1 MSTIPNVDTA
11 TSTVAG
17 GSGDSSTSQTQYV
30 LTSSDG
36 QEVIIDA
43 QALEGGGLVQ
53 GATVQVVEGGQEVTY
68 ALQAAG
74 DDDESVVAA
83 ALGNRVS
90 SAGTGATEGDTLI
103 ISSDGTAYTTNPDG
117 TLQIKVIA
125 SKDGLKQES
134 IDRIFQYYDNIR
146 GKINSEVLKELV
158 EKHNAESPN
167 LSKNDRLHQWGLVA
181 REYCQVTGQQKSRT
195 TLMKKMTSAKY
206 YRDHE
211 GRPVEEGGTI
221 KGRSVKR
228 EAGGGIGGDI
238 ENQDPEM
245 PDPEAKKKIRLYD
258 QMRLEALRL
267 ERDAQRALLENAQIE
282 GDKLKKEASILDV
295 QLEIMKIDLAI
306 RKEEALK
313 VGVVFEMA
321 DADVPT
327 DQDDV
332 GIDHEVMAAAEQ
344 MAAEVAGQSETE
356 GEAEPTVQIENA
368 DVDQVGEPE
377 KKKQRT

>member
-11 TSTVAG
+11 ASTVAG
-17 GSGDSSTSQTQYV
+17 GSGESSASQTQYV

-83 ALGNRVS
+83 ALANRVS
-90 SAGTGATEGDTLI
+90 SAGTGATEGDTFI
-103 ISSDGTAYTTNPDG
+103 ISSDGTAYTTNTDG
-117 TLQIKVIA
+117 TLQRKVIA

-134 IDRIFQYYDNIR
+134 IDRSFQYYDNIR

-228 EAGGGIGGDI
+228 EAGGGVGGDI

-327 DQDDV
+327 DQDEV

-356 GEAEPTVQIENA
+356 GEAEPTVQVENA
-368 DVDQVGEPE
+368 DEDQVGEPE
-377 KKKQRT
+377 KKRQRT

>member
-17 GSGDSSTSQTQYV
+17 GSGESSTSQTQYV

-83 ALGNRVS
+83 ALANRVS
-90 SAGTGATEGDTLI
+90 SAGTGATEGDTFI
-103 ISSDGTAYTTNPDG
+103 ISSDGTAYTTNTDG
-117 TLQIKVIA
+117 TLQRKVIA

-134 IDRIFQYYDNIR
+134 IDRSFQYYDNIR

-228 EAGGGIGGDI
+228 EAGGGVGGDI

-356 GEAEPTVQIENA
+356 GEAEPTVQVENA
-368 DVDQVGEPE
+368 DEDQVGEPE

>member
-117 TLQIKVIA
+117 TLQRKVIA

-134 IDRIFQYYDNIR
+134 IDRSFQYYDNIR

>member
-117 TLQIKVIA
+117 TLQRKVIA

-134 IDRIFQYYDNIR
+134 IDRSFQYYDNIR

-228 EAGGGIGGDI
+228 EAGGG
-238 ENQDPEM
+238 
-245 PDPEAKKKIRLYD
+245 
-258 QMRLEALRL
+258 
-267 ERDAQRALLENAQIE
+267 
-282 GDKLKKEASILDV
+282 
-295 QLEIMKIDLAI
+295 
-306 RKEEALK
+306 
-313 VGVVFEMA
+313 
-321 DADVPT
+321 
-327 DQDDV
+327 
-332 GIDHEVMAAAEQ
+332 GI
-344 MAAEVAGQSETE
+344 
-356 GEAEPTVQIENA
+356 
-368 DVDQVGEPE
+368 
-377 KKKQRT
+377 

>member
-74 DDDESVVAA
+74 ESVVAA

-117 TLQIKVIA
+117 TLQRKVIA

-134 IDRIFQYYDNIR
+134 IDRSFQYYDNIR

>member
-11 TSTVAG
+11 ASTVAG
-17 GSGDSSTSQTQYV
+17 GSGESSASQTQYV

-83 ALGNRVS
+83 ALANRVS
-90 SAGTGATEGDTLI
+90 SAGTGATEGDTFI
-103 ISSDGTAYTTNPDG
+103 ISSDGTAYTTNTDG
-117 TLQIKVIA
+117 TLQRKVIA
-125 SKDGLKQES
+125 SKDSLKQES
-134 IDRIFQYYDNIR
+134 IDRSFQYYDNIR

-356 GEAEPTVQIENA
+356 GEAEPTVQVENA
-368 DVDQVGEPE
+368 DEDQVGEPE
-377 KKKQRT
+377 KKRQRT

>member
-90 SAGTGATEGDTLI
+90 SAGTEGDTLI

-117 TLQIKVIA
+117 TLQRKVIA

-134 IDRIFQYYDNIR
+134 IDRSFQYYDNIR

>member
-17 GSGDSSTSQTQYV
+17 GSGESSTSQTQYV

-83 ALGNRVS
+83 ALANRVS

-103 ISSDGTAYTTNPDG
+103 ISSDGTAYTTNTDG
-117 TLQIKVIA
+117 TLQRKVIA

-134 IDRIFQYYDNIR
+134 IDRSFQYYDNIR

>member
-117 TLQIKVIA
+117 TLQRKVIA

-134 IDRIFQYYDNIR
+134 IDRSFQYYDNIR

-327 DQDDV
+327 DQDEV

>member
-11 TSTVAG
+11 ASTVAG
-17 GSGDSSTSQTQYV
+17 GSGESSASQTQYV

-83 ALGNRVS
+83 ALANRVS
-90 SAGTGATEGDTLI
+90 SAGTEGDTFI
-103 ISSDGTAYTTNPDG
+103 ISSDGTAYTTNTDG
-117 TLQIKVIA
+117 TLQRKVIA

-134 IDRIFQYYDNIR
+134 IDRSFQYYDNIR

-327 DQDDV
+327 DQDEV
-332 GIDHEVMAAAEQ
+332 GIDHEVMAAAGQ

-356 GEAEPTVQIENA
+356 GEAEPTVQVENA
-368 DVDQVGEPE
+368 DEDQVGQPE

>member
-181 REYCQVTGQQKSRT
+181 REYCQVTGQQKVEDDFDEKDDQCKVLPGSRGT
-195 TLMKKMTSAKY
+195 TS
-206 YRDHE
+206 
-211 GRPVEEGGTI
+211 
-221 KGRSVKR
+221 
-228 EAGGGIGGDI
+228 GGGGN
-238 ENQDPEM
+238 NQ
-245 PDPEAKKKIRLYD
+245 R
-258 QMRLEALRL
+258 
-267 ERDAQRALLENAQIE
+267 
-282 GDKLKKEASILDV
+282 
-295 QLEIMKIDLAI
+295 
-306 RKEEALK
+306 
-313 VGVVFEMA
+313 
-321 DADVPT
+321 
-327 DQDDV
+327 
-332 GIDHEVMAAAEQ
+332 EVCQ
-344 MAAEVAGQSETE
+344 KRG
-356 GEAEPTVQIENA
+356 
-368 DVDQVGEPE
+368 
-377 KKKQRT
+377 RRRHRWRY

>member
-17 GSGDSSTSQTQYV
+17 GSGESSTSQTQYV

-83 ALGNRVS
+83 ALANRVS
-90 SAGTGATEGDTLI
+90 SAGTGATEGDTFI
-103 ISSDGTAYTTNPDG
+103 ISSDGTAYTTNTDG
-117 TLQIKVIA
+117 TLQRKVIA

-134 IDRIFQYYDNIR
+134 IDRSFQYYDNIR

-228 EAGGGIGGDI
+228 EAGGGVGGDI

-327 DQDDV
+327 DQDEV

-356 GEAEPTVQIENA
+356 GEAEPTVQVENA
-368 DVDQVGEPE
+368 DEDQVGEPE